1 MRSKPTLPYGDLIRR
16 RRRQRDDGIQ
26 AADRWVKRHCNQFA
40 APVPFHV
47 DRDFGADRVGFEAGR
62 KILSRQRLIVDIDQ
76 QVIAAESGPVGRAT
90 GKNRKD
96 PRPPAFGLNRNTQGW
111 ASVGG
116 RLRAELE
123 VPLSPESAD
132 TGEHQSH

>member
-1 MRSKPTLPYGDLIRR
+1 
-16 RRRQRDDGIQ
+16 
-26 AADRWVKRHCNQFA
+26 
-40 APVPFHV
+40 VPFHV

-111 ASVGG
+111 GSVGG
-116 RLRAELE
+116 RLRAELK
-123 VPLSPESAD
+123 SPYRQSLLIRESINPTD
-132 TGEHQSH
+132 VTLEERREI